1 MRILMIIALSA
12 ALAGCA
18 GDRVKQAQSPGT
30 TPLLIL
36 TA

>member
-1 MRILMIIALSA
+1 MRILMILVLSA
-12 ALAGCA
+12 TLAGCT
-18 GDRVKQAQSPGT
+18 GDRAKQAQSPGT